1 MLKRIG
7 AEESGEFKAIASGTL
22 PCGKPVVVKADGTVA
37 VVAEST
43 TSADTASSTFTT
55 NEIKFFTSAT
65 YDSGNDRIVIAYT
78 DDTNNDYGTVIAGT
92 VSSSDN
98 SISFGT
104 PKVFH
109 SGYAR
114 QIAITY
120 DSNAGKCVIGWYPWP
135 NARGDALVATVNPA
149 NNSISTGSVTS
160 FESSLAVSSLTA
172 VYAPDQQKVIFTY
185 YANSVGRSIV
195 GTVSGTSISFGSHV
209 VYNNAT
215 TYNPTSGYDT
225 TNNRLLV
232 AFRDNGNS
240 NYGTAMVGTVSGTSI
255 SFGSEYVWT
264 SNSSSP
270 YPSGGISHDTVN
282 NKNVVFYIRDGSNAY
297 ARVITIDTSNNSISY
312 GTEVEFRNY
321 SVGST
326 GAVVFNEAAGK
337 FDIINMDESD
347 SNKAKLITGTVSG
360 TDISFGTDTTIDTNS
375 TDYFSGAYNSTL
387 KNSFFAYS
395 DETNNDGKAFVS
407 QLAFT
412 ETNLTSENYIGMSR
426 GVAFQSPVNQA
437 LGTPV
442 QYKAASFAYG
452 PLVFDSNAN
461 KTVFAY
467 PDDGDSNKGK
477 AKVATV
483 SGTSISFG
491 NEATFTT
498 NHCNQLNSVFDSS
511 NNKVVIVYRDQDNSS
526 YGTAVVGTVSGTSIT
541 FGSPVVFNSANCFWF
556 GIAFDSTNNKVVI
569 AYRDQGNS
577 GYGTAI
583 VGTVSGTSISFGSET
598 TFESAVSV
606 RNQLVYDTTNQKIVL
621 AYING
626 SIQGPLQ
633 SRVGTVSGTSIS
645 FGSEVTIDSD
655 TCSDP
660 QLVFNPDTGTV
671 IVIYYNNTDGNG
683 TSKIGTVSGTSIS
696 FSSETVFNSAA
707 TSDMDIVYDSNAQKI
722 VVTYKKSDA
731 DGYLKVG
738 TVGAS
743 SISYGTELE
752 FADYDISYTNSAFD
766 SNLNKVVIGYADLS
780 NSNYGTAIVFQN
792 TGTETIRGEVAGG
805 GNASVDVIGS
815 VSDNQIGLTAGQQYF
830 VQTDGTI
837 STTADS
843 PSVLAGTA
851 ISATELLVKT

>member
-7 AEESGEFKAIASGTL
+7 AEESGEFKAIATGTL
-22 PCGKPVVVKADGTVA
+22 PSGKPVIIKADGTVS

-65 YDSGNDRIVIAYT
+65 YDSANDRIVIAYT

-104 PKVFH
+104 PKVFYT
-109 SGYAR
+109 GYAR
-114 QIAITY
+114 EVAITY

-135 NARGDALVATVNPA
+135 NARGDAVVATVNPA

-209 VYNNAT
+209 VYNNAST
-215 TYNPTSGYDT
+215 FNPTSGYDT

-282 NKNVVFYIRDGSNAY
+282 NKNVVFYKRDGSNAY
-297 ARVITIDTSNNSISY
+297 ARVITIDTSDNSISY

-337 FDIINMDESD
+337 FDIINTDETD
-347 SNKAKLITGTVSG
+347 SYKAKLITGTVSG

-375 TDYFSGAYNSTL
+375 TEYFSGAYNSTL

-407 QLAFT
+407 QLTFT

-426 GVAFQSPVNQA
+426 GF
-437 LGTPV
+437 
-442 QYKAASFAYG
+442 
-452 PLVFDSNAN
+452 
-461 KTVFAY
+461 
-467 PDDGDSNKGK
+467 
-477 AKVATV
+477 V
-483 SGTSISFG
+483 SST
-491 NEATFTT
+491 TF
-498 NHCNQLNSVFDSS
+498 SA
-511 NNKVVIVYRDQDNSS
+511 
-526 YGTAVVGTVSGTSIT
+526 G
-541 FGSPVVFNSANCFWF
+541 FGSKNSIVGDANYMTAAYDSAN
-556 GIAFDSTNNKVVI
+556 DKLVI
-569 AYRDQGNS
+569 AYRDGNNS
-577 GYGTAI
+577 NYGTAVIGSISGSTVTFGTPVVFSSASQTFTETIYDSSSGKVVILFYKNDTAISAI
-583 VGTVSGTSISFGSET
+583 VGTVSGTSISFGSIVSAGATPSQWYVSGAAVGSSKIVVAYRNNSDNYHGYGVVGTISGTSISFGSATE
-598 TFESAVSV
+598 FENAAIEDVSV
-606 RNQLVYDTTNQKIVL
+606 AYDSGNDKVVISYEDAGNSNYGTAV
-621 AYING
+621 
-626 SIQGPLQ
+626 
-633 SRVGTVSGTSIS
+633 VGTVSGTSIS
-645 FGSEVTIDSD
+645 FGSAATFD
-655 TCSDP
+655 TNGGVADIGSAYDANAGKIVIVYE
-660 QLVFNPDTGTV
+660 QTNGYAIVGTV
-671 IVIYYNNTDGNG
+671 SG
-683 TSKIGTVSGTSIS
+683 TSISFGSSVLFQGSAIGTRPGVVYNSIEQKVYVHYSASSASQLTAGTVSGTSIS
-696 FSSETVFNSAA
+696 FSYIGAVTGGSSSQRQSIAFISDQNALYNSFRDS
-707 TSDMDIVYDSNAQKI
+707 SDD
-722 VVTYKKSDA
+722 
-731 DGYLKVG
+731 
-738 TVGAS
+738 
-743 SISYGTELE
+743 
-752 FADYDISYTNSAFD
+752 
-766 SNLNKVVIGYADLS
+766 
-780 NSNYGTAIVFQN
+780 
-792 TGTETIRGEVAGG
+792 VAGTIYQLAYT
-805 GNASVDVIGS
+805 AS
-815 VSDNQIGLTAGQQYF
+815 TRGQVTNGQRINRHHRF
-830 VQTDGTI
+830 CI
-837 STTADS
+837 
-843 PSVLAGTA
+843 
-851 ISATELLVKT
+851 K